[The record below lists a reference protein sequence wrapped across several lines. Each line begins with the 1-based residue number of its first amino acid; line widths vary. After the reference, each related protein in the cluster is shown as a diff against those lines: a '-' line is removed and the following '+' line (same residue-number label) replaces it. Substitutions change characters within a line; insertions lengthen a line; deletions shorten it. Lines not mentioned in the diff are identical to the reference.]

1 MPSGFALN
9 DGTCA
14 LLAVLA
20 DRPAVLQRVATV
32 PLLRESLVLDHGI
45 LTDTQLNDAIAIS
58 QSSPGPLGSYVVVV
72 GQFVAGL
79 PGALAGV
86 MALATPAIILAIPI
100 SRLLLRGNA
109 GTLQG
114 ACSGIVIASCGLMVI
129 TGLRLAP
136 QASLGPWH
144 AALIIVGTLVLA
156 LTKIKPV
163 WIIAVA
169 AVLGLVLR

>member
-1 MPSGFALN
+1 MTALALYWLFLRVVLLSFSGF
-9 DGTCA
+9 
-14 LLAVLA
+14 
-20 DRPAVLQRVATV
+20 ATV

-58 QSSPGPLGSYVVVV
+58 QSSPGPLGLYVVVV

-86 MALATPAIILAIPI
+86 MALATPAVLAIPI
-100 SRLLLRGNA
+100 ARLILRGSA

-114 ACSGIVIASCGLMVI
+114 ACSGIVIASCGLMVV
-129 TGLRLAP
+129 TGIRLAP
-136 QASLGPWH
+136 QATVTQWH
-144 AALIIVGTLVLA
+144 TALIIVGTLVLV

-163 WIIAVA
+163 WIIAA
-169 AVLGLVLR
+169 GAVLGLVLP

>member
-1 MPSGFALN
+1 MTALPLYWLFLRVVLLSFSGF
-9 DGTCA
+9 
-14 LLAVLA
+14 
-20 DRPAVLQRVATV
+20 ATV
-32 PLLRESLVLDHGI
+32 PLLRDALVLDRGI

-58 QSSPGPLGSYVVVV
+58 QSSPGPLGLYVVVV

-86 MALATPAIILAIPI
+86 MALATPGLLAIPI

-109 GTLQG
+109 ATLQG
-114 ACSGIVIASCGLMVI
+114 ACSGIVIVSCGLMVI

-136 QASLGPWH
+136 QATVAPWH
-144 AALIIVGTLVLA
+144 AVLIVVGTLTLA
-156 LTKIKPV
+156 LTTIKPV
-163 WIIAVA
+163 WVIVVA

>member
-1 MPSGFALN
+1 MAQ
-9 DGTCA
+9 DRIDQ
-14 LLAVLA
+14 A
-20 DRPAVLQRVATV
+20 DSPPHA
-32 PLLRESLVLDHGI
+32 I

-58 QSSPGPLGSYVVVV
+58 QSSPGPLGLYVVVV
-72 GQFVAGL
+72 GYFLAGVS
-79 PGALAGV
+79 GALAGV
-86 MALATPAIILAIPI
+86 LALATPAILAIPI
-100 SRLLLRGNA
+100 SRLVLRGNA

-136 QASLGPWH
+136 QATLTPWH

-169 AVLGLVLR
+169 AVLALVLG

>member
-1 MPSGFALN
+1 MTALPLYWLFLRVVLLSFSGF
-9 DGTCA
+9 
-14 LLAVLA
+14 
-20 DRPAVLQRVATV
+20 ATV
-32 PLLRESLVLDHGI
+32 PLLRDARVLDRGI

-58 QSSPGPLGSYVVVV
+58 QSSPGPLGLYVVVV

-86 MALATPAIILAIPI
+86 MALATPAILAIPI

-109 GTLQG
+109 ATLQG
-114 ACSGIVIASCGLMVI
+114 ACSGIVIVSCGLMVI

-136 QASLGPWH
+136 QATLAPWH
-144 AALIIVGTLVLA
+144 SALIIAGTVVLA
-156 LTKIKPV
+156 FTTIKPV

-169 AVLGLVLR
+169 SVLGLVLR

>member
-1 MPSGFALN
+1 MTALALYWLFLRVVLLSFSGF
-9 DGTCA
+9 
-14 LLAVLA
+14 
-20 DRPAVLQRVATV
+20 ATV
-32 PLLRESLVLDHGI
+32 PLLRESLVLDHGKV
-45 LTDTQLNDAIAIS
+45 TDTQLNDAIAIS
-58 QSSPGPLGSYVVVV
+58 QSSPGPLGLHVVVI
-72 GQFVAGL
+72 GLFIAGL

-86 MALATPAIILAIPI
+86 MALATPAVLAIPI

-109 GTLQG
+109 GPLQG
-114 ACSGIVIASCGLMVI
+114 ACSGIVIVSCGLMVV
-129 TGLRLAP
+129 TGIRLVP
-136 QASLGPWH
+136 QATVTPWH